1 MHNKYMR
8 SSLTLI
14 LSSLIMFM
22 VSCSSIPVQNQ
33 NKSNIKLKLNIE
45 TSNKNKEIIIESL
58 LKEDIQFSI
67 NFDANNSYLLRNEV
81 LKSNMKY
88 FCKSLINE
96 QREIIE
102 SSVFNKE
109 SGDEKKVLII
119 YSDKYINFVQSIK
132 SKHPKELYYLLNKK
146 DFENNIKKILHVNHS
161 IERYS
166 QILNLDKNL
175 EIQHSPRVRKDIS
188 KIYFLIDYDLG
199 KTVVPIFKNYA
210 LGIDFYST
218 SELFHDATDI
228 KKLAD
233 FEGTFIPLSSEIF
246 QKIIDKKDVINI
258 QNEFEILM
266 INDFLEIEKIYQNN
280 LYKKKILLET
290 GYAKIQTNKCI
301 DRNLPIWR
309 INMNSLILQT

>member
-1 MHNKYMR
+1 MHNKYMK

-14 LSSLIMFM
+14 LSSLIMFI

-58 LKEDIQFSI
+58 LKENIQFSI
-67 NFDANNSYLLRNEV
+67 DFDANNSYLLKNEV
-81 LKSNMKY
+81 LNSNMKY

-102 SSVFNKE
+102 SAVFNKE
-109 SGDEKKVLII
+109 TGDEKKILII

-146 DFENNIKKILHVNHS
+146 DFENNIKKILDVNLS

-166 QILNLDKNL
+166 QISNLDKNI
-175 EIQHSPRVRKDIS
+175 EIQHSPRIRKDIS

-199 KTVVPIFKNYA
+199 KTIVPIFKNYA

-218 SELFHDATDI
+218 SELFHGAADI

-233 FEGTFIPLSSEIF
+233 FEGTSIPLSSEIF
-246 QKIIDKKDVINI
+246 QKILVKKNITNI

-266 INDFLEIEKIYQNN
+266 INDFLEIEKMYQNN
-280 LYKKKILLET
+280 LYKRNIQLET
-290 GYAKIQTNKCI
+290 GYTKIQKNKCI
-301 DRNLPIWR
+301 SRRLPIWK
-309 INMNSLILQT
+309 IDMNSLILQS